1 LVHIGLLVHAL
12 VALALGGAS
21 THLALVAFALA
32 TGRPK
37 RWQSARLAATYAKV
51 TGTLFLVSIAI
62 GALLYPTFRYRVR
75 GLYLDRYAPWASNLF
90 DMKEV
95 LAALAAPLAIGLVV
109 LGRRAPDE
117 ASSSEARLVFYLCSA
132 VVFGVTLFNVIS
144 GLVIVSVR
152 SI

>member
-21 THLALVAFALA
+21 THLALVTFALA